1 MDQKPPR
8 PQTLR
13 ISSPNSKRN
22 QRSTRHRRTPI
33 KRNPL
38 ELQLLADDIKGIIE
52 DISFETSAE
61 EQIEDGLRR
70 SYVGIHRRS
79 QTVDRS
85 QRRPPRDVISA
96 FYRERQT
103 LSNSRNDVALSE
115 TPDGYNSNKR
125 LPDQNY
131 KGFKRVSCPW
141 DLPYFNQSHEGT
153 PLEILAQELKYA
165 RDVREKEVR
174 SLLHLN
180 SKLQNDLLDTDRD
193 MCTMEEKNAI
203 LEKKYDDMLKV
214 YERIRENLKR
224 CLTKVKDLECIGR
237 LSSANNSDDESNHR

>member
-1 MDQKPPR
+1 MVQNK
-8 PQTLR
+8 
-13 ISSPNSKRN
+13 
-22 QRSTRHRRTPI
+22 
-33 KRNPL
+33 

-85 QRRPPRDVISA
+85 QRRLSISSYFFSKIA
-96 FYRERQT
+96 FF
-103 LSNSRNDVALSE
+103 SSIVHISRSVSSKSFCNLLFKC
-115 TPDGYNSNKR
+115 KR
-125 LPDQNY
+125 LRTS
-131 KGFKRVSCPW
+131 F
-141 DLPYFNQSHEGT
+141 
-153 PLEILAQELKYA
+153 
-165 RDVREKEVR
+165 
-174 SLLHLN
+174 SLT
-180 SKLQNDLLDTDRD
+180 SRAYS
-193 MCTMEEKNAI
+193 MEEKNAI

>member
-1 MDQKPPR
+1 MKKSTMDQKPPR

-13 ISSPNSKRN
+13 IGSPNNKRT
-22 QRSTRHRRTPI
+22 QRTSRHRRTPL

-38 ELQLLADDIKGIIE
+38 ELQLLAEDIKGIIE
-52 DISFETSAE
+52 DISFETAE
-61 EQIEDGLRR
+61 EEHNEDGLRR

-79 QTVDRS
+79 TVDRS

-96 FYRERQT
+96 FYRERQ
-103 LSNSRNDVALSE
+103 SKRNEIAISDQPGSFESE
-115 TPDGYNSNKR
+115 KRQPEYN
-125 LPDQNY
+125 
-131 KGFKRVSCPW
+131 KRVSCPW

-174 SLLHLN
+174 SLLHYN
-180 SKLQNDLLDTDRD
+180 TKLQNDLLENDRE
-193 MCTMEEKNAI
+193 MCSLEEKNVI
-203 LEKKYDDMLKV
+203 LDKKYDEMLKV

-237 LSSANNSDDESNHR
+237 LSSANNSDDESIHR

>member
-13 ISSPNSKRN
+13 IGSPNNKRT
-22 QRSTRHRRTPI
+22 QRVSRHRRAPL

-52 DISFETSAE
+52 DISFESAAE
-61 EQIEDGLRR
+61 EKLEDGLMR

-79 QTVDRS
+79 TIDRT
-85 QRRPPRDVISA
+85 QRRTPRDVISA
-96 FYRERQT
+96 FYRERQ
-103 LSNSRNDVALSE
+103 SNRSE
-115 TPDGYNSNKR
+115 LAVPKTSDFEQEHRTSDYN
-125 LPDQNY
+125 
-131 KGFKRVSCPW
+131 KRVSCPW
-141 DLPYFNQSHEGT
+141 DLPYFNQGHEGT

-180 SKLQNDLLDTDRD
+180 SKLQNDLLETDRE
-193 MCTMEEKNAI
+193 MCALEEKNAI
-203 LEKKYDDMLKV
+203 FEKKYDDMLKV

-237 LSSANNSDDESNHR
+237 LSSANNSDDESLHR

>member
-1 MDQKPPR
+1 MKKSTMDQKPPR

-13 ISSPNSKRN
+13 IGSPNNKRT
-22 QRSTRHRRTPI
+22 QRTSRHRRTPL

-38 ELQLLADDIKGIIE
+38 ELQLLAEDIKGIIE
-52 DISFETSAE
+52 DISFETAE
-61 EQIEDGLRR
+61 EEHNEDGLRR
-70 SYVGIHRRS
+70 SYVGIHRS
-79 QTVDRS
+79 STVDRS

-96 FYRERQT
+96 FYRERQ
-103 LSNSRNDVALSE
+103 SKRNEIAISDQPGSFESE
-115 TPDGYNSNKR
+115 KRQPEYN
-125 LPDQNY
+125 
-131 KGFKRVSCPW
+131 KRVSCPW

-174 SLLHLN
+174 SLLHYN
-180 SKLQNDLLDTDRD
+180 TKLQNDLLENDRE
-193 MCTMEEKNAI
+193 MCSLEEKNVI
-203 LEKKYDDMLKV
+203 LDKKYDEMLKV

-237 LSSANNSDDESNHR
+237 LSSANNSDDESIHR